1 MKIAL
6 QKLIQEQSRSIVEA
20 SNGRII
26 LSDAE
31 DLLHKAFIG
40 GEIEVPE
47 KKGVIDWVENRLIPN
62 CAYIDEAGYAKMCVD
77 ALKILH
83 STAGTDYGSTRQRDM
98 GQLWADMTRGYLGE
112 LAMKQL
118 LESRW
123 GIRIDLGH
131 EVGALSD
138 YLPLDIHRVTKS
150 GETPRPPK
158 LKVSIKTTKAIG
170 IWLDIP
176 GSQFSHSDIHLFVK
190 VCAGRD
196 HLFSFFKSISVFKDK
211 VLKKGV
217 ESGSLSETESSD
229 LFSRLPDF
237 RPIPAYVCGFA
248 KKDGCYESLSYKGNK
263 GRKHYEIKKWS
274 GPYDPKDIATIKD
287 KESVQGQVRFTG
299 INEFSNQPR
308 YLFNAGSLFWEEKE
322 WREMTNM
329 L

>member
-6 QKLIQEQSRSIVEA
+6 KKVIQEHTGDIVDA
-20 SNGRII
+20 SHGRIAQ
-26 LSDAE
+26 SDAH
-31 DLLHKAFIG
+31 DLLFKAIMG
-40 GEIEVPE
+40 GEIEVPD
-47 KKGVIDWVENRLIPN
+47 KSSITAWIANRLIPN
-62 CAYIDEAGYAKMCVD
+62 CAYIDETGYAKMCVD

-112 LAMKQL
+112 LAMKQIF
-118 LESRW
+118 EERW

-131 EVGALSD
+131 EVGGLSD
-138 YLPLDIHRVTKS
+138 YLPLDIHRVTKK
-150 GETPRPPK
+150 GEPPRSPNI
-158 LKVSIKTTKAIG
+158 KVSIKTTKAIG

-176 GSQFSHSDIHLFVK
+176 GIQFSHSDIHLFVK

-217 ESGSLSETESSD
+217 ESGSLSESESSD

-248 KKDGCYESLSYKGNK
+248 KKDRHYEPLSYEGHK
-263 GRKHYEIKKWS
+263 GRKHYEIRKWS
-274 GPYDPKDIATIKD
+274 GPYDPKDVSAIRE
-287 KESVQGQVRFTG
+287 KEGVQGEVRFTG

-308 YLFNAGSLFWEEKE
+308 YLFNSGSLFWEEKE
-322 WREMTNM
+322 WKAMTNK